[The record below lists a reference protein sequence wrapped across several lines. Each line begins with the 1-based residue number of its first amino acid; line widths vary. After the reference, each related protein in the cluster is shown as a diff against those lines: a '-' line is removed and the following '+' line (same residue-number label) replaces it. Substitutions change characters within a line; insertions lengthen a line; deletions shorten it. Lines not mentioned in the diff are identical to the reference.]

1 MAELLGISS
10 GIAGLLALSGAILSK
25 GYTYIS
31 SVRGAPEELRFL
43 LNETAALNI
52 VLSQLS
58 QLAANAGAKNSGNNG
73 VFSTLSSL
81 SSSGVI
87 DQCTVLLEAVARSIK
102 SCEQLKGEELN
113 NFKKKLIFPFRERE
127 VKETLRRLGSLR
139 ETFTAAISVDTMW
152 VFSTVLCIWPVV
164 DCDRR
169 VTVQRVEKRVGDI
182 INDLKGK
189 RK

>member
-31 SVRGAPEELRFL
+31 SVRGAPEELRSL

-58 QLAANAGAKNSGNNG
+58 QLAANAGAKISGNNG

-102 SCEQLKGEELN
+102 CCEQLKGEQLN

-127 VKETLRRLGSLR
+127 VKETLRRLCSLR

-152 VFSTVLCIWPVV
+152 VISTVLCIWPVT